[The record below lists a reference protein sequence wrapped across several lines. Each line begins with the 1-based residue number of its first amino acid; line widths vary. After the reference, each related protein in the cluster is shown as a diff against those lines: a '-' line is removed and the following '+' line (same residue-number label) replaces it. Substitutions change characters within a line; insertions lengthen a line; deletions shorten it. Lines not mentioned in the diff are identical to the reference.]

1 MANKYVTPGV
11 YIRDVDYSVYIPP
24 KNYRR
29 MKKIA
34 KIFSK

>member
-1 MANKYVTPGV
+1 MANMYLSPGV
-11 YIRDVDYSVYIPP
+11 YTRDVDYSVYIPP